1 MRLCPLCLIFAS
13 ALLSAGAAQAHHSFA
28 AIFDVEKPITLT
40 GTVTSFD
47 WVNPHV
53 HFSIEVTSD
62 DGEVAE
68 WRFEGF
74 PPNMLVRQGWRRGET
89 VKPGDTIT
97 VTGWEARNEPNLGSV
112 SSVRLS
118 DGRELPAGPP
128 ASIGSR

>member
-1 MRLCPLCLIFAS
+1 MSLRQQCLIFMA
-13 ALLSAGAAQAHHSFA
+13 ALLSTGAATAHHSFA
-28 AIFDVEKPITLT
+28 AIFDIEKPITLT
-40 GTVTSFD
+40 GTVKNFD

-53 HFSIEVTSD
+53 HFSIEVED
-62 DGEVAE
+62 EDGLVTE

-89 VKPGDTIT
+89 VQPGDTIT
-97 VTGWEARNEPNLGSV
+97 VTGWEARNEPYLGSV

-128 ASIGSR
+128 ASIGAR